1 MKTFKL
7 SIVALATLVLGTVI
21 FISCSNE
28 ESTVTPDSSLTNYR
42 ITNANA
48 FINDFYRTSWTTGV
62 SATVEDSLKAYLVT
76 EIIVGTDTRA
86 RGYLVK
92 DKATHELLYFA
103 DVDRNN
109 HVFRTVNLITEEEET
124 FLDINRHPDYSI
136 SDGFDMIK
144 IIDDVNN
151 DNYQAYSDFWI
162 GVGVIID
169 GVFDNFWTT
178 QNGCGPGTTIENTE
192 TNTFQCLRICVE
204 KKRRFWI
211 VWSSHTYEH
220 ITNGPCTS

>member
-151 DNYQAYSDFWI
+151 GNYHAYGI
-162 GVGVIID
+162 GIIID
-169 GVFDNFWTT
+169 SIIDNFWTDAPT
-178 QNGCGPGTTIENTE
+178 DDCTYTTV
-192 TNTFQCLRICVE
+192 TNPDLSQYCAKDCVV
-204 KKRRFWI
+204 KVRRFWI
-211 VWSSHTYEH
+211 VWRTFTVASGT
-220 ITNGPCTS
+220 TPGPCS

>member
-1 MKTFKL
+1 MKTLKV
-7 SIVALATLVLGTVI
+7 SIVALATLVFGAVI

-62 SATVEDSLKAYLVT
+62 SATATDSLRTYYVT

-92 DKATHELLYFA
+92 DKATNELLYFA
-103 DVDRNN
+103 DVDRSN

-124 FLDINRHPDYSI
+124 FLDIDRHPDYSI

-169 GVFDNFWTT
+169 GVFDNFWGHIPSDCTSVTVTNPDLSQGCETT
-178 QNGCGPGTTIENTE
+178 CIMK
-192 TNTFQCLRICVE
+192 V
-204 KKRRFWI
+204 RRFWI
-211 VWSSHTYEH
+211 SWRSYPRVTYSS
-220 ITNGPCTS
+220 GPCS